1 MLDPE
6 RGPSLREMRKTF
18 PVVWAL
24 HRRTHTGKLEAF
36 AERLEL
42 SSRGYTL
49 SFPRGSVTDFMV
61 ERGAG
66 KRIRG
71 LAAITIRLA
80 GGDVVQVASLGGAGS
95 LHEIAELLATSEGT
109 ARGRRQALAGT

>member
-1 MLDPE
+1 MPDPE
-6 RGPSLREMRKTF
+6 RGPSLNEMRKTF
-18 PVVWAL
+18 PIVWAL
-24 HRRTHTGKLEAF
+24 HGRTHTGKLEAF
-36 AERLEL
+36 TERLEL

-49 SFPRGSVTDFMV
+49 SFPRGSVTHFMV

-95 LHEIAELLATSEGT
+95 LHEIAELLATSEG
-109 ARGRRQALAGT
+109 AGPVRRQALAGT